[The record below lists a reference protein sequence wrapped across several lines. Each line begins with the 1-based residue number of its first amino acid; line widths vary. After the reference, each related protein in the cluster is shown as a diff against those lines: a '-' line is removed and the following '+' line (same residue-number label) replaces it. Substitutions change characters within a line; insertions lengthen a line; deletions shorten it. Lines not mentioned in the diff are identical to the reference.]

1 MFARSSNNK
10 QRKTRTLTTRRYPT
24 ERMGMSVKCMIFCDG
39 DILLLQK
46 KDREGKRPWEFP
58 GGGLEFGED
67 LQDAALREV
76 REETGLSVEILDVV
90 GLWSY
95 KRSKLQFLTG
105 VIFIAKATSKD
116 VVLSEEHTDFAWVK
130 PGDFHQYRLQESLR
144 KALENI
150 QECSAKGQ
158 ELRHYFVNN
167 FKAY

>member
-1 MFARSSNNK
+1 M
-10 QRKTRTLTTRRYPT
+10 
-24 ERMGMSVKCMIFCDG
+24 VFCEG

-46 KDREGKRPWEFP
+46 KDREGLRPWEFP

-76 REETGLSVEILDVV
+76 REETGLDVEILDVA

-116 VVLSEEHTDFAWVK
+116 VTLSEEHTDFAWVK
-130 PGDFHQYRLQESLR
+130 PSDFSQYRLQDSLR

-150 QECSAKGQ
+150 QESSVKGQ
-158 ELRHYFVNN
+158 ELRHYFVDN
-167 FKAY
+167 FKV